1 MSELKPLISHDTALA
16 TQSNRQVKMPLV
28 CRTQRTLAMDAASFK
43 YEAICQGVHL
53 MVFEDF
59 RKIPLYGI
67 PLLQSDKYCFMC
79 PQPKLLQ

>member
-1 MSELKPLISHDTALA
+1 
-16 TQSNRQVKMPLV
+16 
-28 CRTQRTLAMDAASFK
+28 MDAASFK